1 MVYNR
6 VYVCYKNVDII
17 IIFDINFLGIC
28 RWLVILI
35 EFVRSFK
42 DVVDVN
48 LLFRN

>member
-6 VYVCYKNVDII
+6 VCYKNVNII
-17 IIFDINFLGIC
+17 IMFVRNILGIC
-28 RWLVILI
+28 GWLVILI
-35 EFVRSFK
+35 EFVCSFK